1 MGLIRTLGLNGAAV
15 WAAIYHRFALFHVF
29 LLEQKLTIQVG
40 QVNGVKVQYGDMAKS
55 SHDDILQKFTSDTTS
70 AN

>member
-1 MGLIRTLGLNGAAV
+1 MQKKRERRKLRT
-15 WAAIYHRFALFHVF
+15 YHRFALFHVF

-55 SHDDILQKFTSDTTS
+55 SHDDILHYAHVLIRIVK
-70 AN
+70 